1 MDLLDRMKE
10 DAKLCNRALRNLE
23 VRQIDKKPA
32 TKTRGPTRGP
42 GWRNDQLNKDEIDD
56 ILYFTNR
63 GWCVASIATFVGV
76 SKSVVRNYQQRY
88 LP

>member
-10 DAKLCNRALRNLE
+10 DAKLCNRALRNFE
-23 VRQIDKKPA
+23 ARQIDTKPA
-32 TKTRGPTRGP
+32 TKTPGLTRGL
-42 GWRNDQLNKDEIDD
+42 GWRNDKLKQHEIDD
-56 ILYFTNR
+56 IMYFTNK

-76 SKSVVRNYQQRY
+76 SKSVVRNYQQTY

>member
-1 MDLLDRMKE
+1 MNLLDRMKE

-32 TKTRGPTRGP
+32 TKTPGPTRGP